1 MYLTE
6 DKENRKRSSKRH
18 SIETEENN
26 NNGSSSSHNLAAS
39 FTAKTTEILNA
50 CKNDIKKLTYRKIY
64 ARTKSDQ
71 VDRTKSKSAEKD
83 MEAERSLMRNGGQDS
98 SGSEAVYTKYS
109 SGSRIP
115 NRPTT
120 PGPYLDRLT
129 QETKERPMSPHA
141 MVTTSSYTPHRPT
154 TPGPFTRQDWKRTNK
169 KFNYGAVSK
178 YCSRETFV

>member
-1 MYLTE
+1 
-6 DKENRKRSSKRH
+6 
-18 SIETEENN
+18 
-26 NNGSSSSHNLAAS
+26 
-39 FTAKTTEILNA
+39 
-50 CKNDIKKLTYRKIY
+50 
-64 ARTKSDQ
+64 
-71 VDRTKSKSAEKD
+71 